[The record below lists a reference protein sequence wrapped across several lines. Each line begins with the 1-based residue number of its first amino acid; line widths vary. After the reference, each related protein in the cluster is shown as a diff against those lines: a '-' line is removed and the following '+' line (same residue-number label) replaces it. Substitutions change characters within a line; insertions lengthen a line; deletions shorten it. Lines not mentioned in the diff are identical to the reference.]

1 MSLLR
6 CLLLHNPS
14 QTLLN
19 ERTLERMDQTERAY
33 HMFKL
38 PEVEILPVGKDGS
51 ACTRQSRSLYCYV
64 HKRGA
69 VLGLGELENEPV
81 ALKEVQAFGRQL
93 GEKSQREI
101 QHAAMQRLGCDGDGK
116 TVEQFAQQNIDDE
129 ELRSNRVAKLA
140 ERTLHFHPRH
150 LKYEHVA

>member
-1 MSLLR
+1 
-6 CLLLHNPS
+6 
-14 QTLLN
+14 
-19 ERTLERMDQTERAY
+19 
-33 HMFKL
+33 
-38 PEVEILPVGKDGS
+38 
-51 ACTRQSRSLYCYV
+51 
-64 HKRGA
+64 